1 MEYNLGL
8 SLVDEKNKMI
18 KDLCD
23 LNQGVIQK
31 VTKLRSIED
40 NLKDNINKLIFF
52 VFKKCFDLVESST
65 IHINKLD
72 KFNEEVFQDLMIV

>member
-40 NLKDNINKLIFF
+40 NLKDNINKLNFLFLRSVLTLLKAQQLI
-52 VFKKCFDLVESST
+52 
-65 IHINKLD
+65 
-72 KFNEEVFQDLMIV
+72 